1 MARESLTTKDLM
13 SGVIA
18 LNIVQVLY
26 TFPLEDPAVYATHGY
41 DIQ

>member
-1 MARESLTTKDLM
+1 M

-18 LNIVQVLY
+18 LNIVHVLY
-26 TFPLEDPAVYATHGY
+26 SFPLENPAVYATQGY